1 MRYCISKLFVLRE
14 NLQGDYILYN
24 KETFYVYH
32 ISAKLYHLL
41 SCFLT
46 PTSFADFDQECLQY
60 GIDNHDFYKFIH
72 QTEFKDVLAC
82 ALPGRQHYDY
92 VRPNFAT
99 PFTYRTPERVDFVI
113 TRHCNLC
120 CKHCF
125 ESSSPL
131 VTMTAFAEPQITR
144 VIGQLEASHIKSL
157 KVTGG
162 EPLTHPSAQ
171 LFLSQA
177 GECHFETTLLTNGL
191 LIDEACMATLR
202 DGHIRLGISL
212 DGATSQTHDY
222 IRGKGSFDK
231 LIPILKEIKRNRIY
245 LSITCTLS
253 KHNLSET
260 GKVVGLVL
268 DEIQADKLILSPLI
282 SMGRATEHTNIAL
295 TAEDAL
301 QIEDIYHKAAE
312 AYGESLE
319 WADATKDGQ
328 IEMIGND
335 ISCIAGNS
343 LIAIDEHFDV
353 YPCLYGVGFHQ
364 YAMGNL
370 LREDLADIWSSQRW
384 LPFRGGTVLGDL
396 PECRICGKNKAC
408 ALKVCRLRPL
418 FEGNG
423 FYGKLSFCGKN
434 HEKICPP
441 IINH

>member
-1 MRYCISKLFVLRE
+1 MRYCISNLFVLRE

-24 KETFYVYH
+24 NETFYVYH

-60 GIDNHDFYKFIH
+60 GIDNHDFYEFIH
-72 QTEFKDVLAC
+72 QAEFKDVLVY
-82 ALPGRQHYDY
+82 ALSDKRHYDY
-92 VRPNFAT
+92 ARPDFAT

-125 ESSSPL
+125 EASSPQIS
-131 VTMTAFAEPQITR
+131 MAAFDESQITR
-144 VIGQLEASHIKSL
+144 VIGQLETSHIKSL

-162 EPLTHPSAQ
+162 EPLTHPSAR

-253 KHNLSET
+253 KHNLAET
-260 GKVVGLVL
+260 EEVISLVL

-282 SMGRATEHTNIAL
+282 SMGRATEHTDIAL

-301 QIEDIYHKAAE
+301 LIEDIYHKASE
-312 AYGESLE
+312 TYGESLE
-319 WADATKDGQ
+319 WADATRDDQ
-328 IEMIGND
+328 IEIIGDD
-335 ISCIAGNS
+335 ITCIAGNS

-364 YAMGNL
+364 YTMGNL

-384 LPFRGGTVLGDL
+384 LPFRGGTVLDDL
-396 PECRICGKNKAC
+396 PECRICGLNKTC
-408 ALKVCRLRPL
+408 AIKVCRLRPL

-423 FYGKLSFCGKN
+423 FYGKLSFCGK
-434 HEKICPP
+434 K
-441 IINH
+441 